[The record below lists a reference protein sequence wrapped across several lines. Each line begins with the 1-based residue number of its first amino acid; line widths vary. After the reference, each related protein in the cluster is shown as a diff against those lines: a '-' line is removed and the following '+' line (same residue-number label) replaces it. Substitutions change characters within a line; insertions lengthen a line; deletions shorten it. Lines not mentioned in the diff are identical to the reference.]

1 MSQKPKEQS
10 LPNGLS
16 LSWPGKESVWRAFAE
31 RIPTGKPT
39 LIERYGS
46 EQPHGRLFWGDNLAV
61 MDALLAQEAGTFD
74 LIYIDPPFATGDDFS
89 VKLSVG
95 EKGKRPKHPTSWSD
109 VQAYHDKWEGASF
122 WSMMYA
128 RLLRV
133 HGLLSP
139 TGTLFLHCDQRTDWV
154 LRGMLEEIFGVGQVI
169 NQIVWHYTG
178 GGRSKRRISRKY
190 DTIFWVAKGSSW
202 TFHLDE
208 IRVPYKPSSGFAK
221 SGITSAAGKKY
232 MPHPDGTPV
241 DDVWDI
247 PIVNPMSRERWDY
260 PTQKPERLLERIL
273 RLASSPGDKVADF
286 FCGSGTTLAVAQ
298 SLGRHWV
305 GCDQGHWSMHTLRK
319 RLLCLEEPAS
329 LEVYRT
335 LHSRTSAGPL
345 KVDAKLSLRDG
356 AFKVSLEHVE
366 WMGQTPLPD
375 DVLALLQTP
384 SDLVDA
390 WALGASLDEGM
401 FQGDWYTGR
410 TREERTLSA
419 ESPWLAIHDKAE
431 VCMRV
436 YDLLGGCTE
445 VVLPLE

>member
-1 MSQKPKEQS
+1 MSQQPKEQS

-16 LSWPGKESVWRAFAE
+16 LSWSGKEGVLRAFAE
-31 RIPTGKPT
+31 RTPAGKPA
-39 LIERYGS
+39 LVERYGFK
-46 EQPHGRLFWGDNLAV
+46 EPDGRLFWGDNLAV
-61 MDALLAQEAGTFD
+61 MDALLAQEAESFD

-95 EKGKRPKHPTSWSD
+95 EKGKRPKHPASWSD

-139 TGTLFLHCDQRTDWV
+139 TGTLFLHCDHRTDWV
-154 LRGMLEEIFGVGQVI
+154 LRGMLEEIFGAGQVI

-190 DTIFWVAKGSSW
+190 DTIFWVAKGPSW

-208 IRVPYKPSSGFAK
+208 IRVPYKASSGFAK
-221 SGITSAAGKKY
+221 GGITSAAGKKY

-298 SLGRHWV
+298 SLGRRWV

-319 RLLCLEEPAS
+319 RLLCREEPAS
-329 LEVYRT
+329 LEVYRVQQT
-335 LHSRTSAGPL
+335 TTPTGPL
-345 KVDAKLSLRDG
+345 KVVAKLSERDG
-356 AFKVSLEHVE
+356 SFQVSLEHVE
-366 WMGQTPLPD
+366 WVGPTALPD
-375 DVLALLQTP
+375 DVLALVQAPL
-384 SDLVDA
+384 DLVDA
-390 WALGASLDEGM
+390 WTVGSTPNEGI
-401 FQGDWYTGR
+401 FQGDWYAGR
-410 TREERTLSA
+410 TRDDRTLSP
-419 ESPWLAIHDKAE
+419 ETPWFAVWEGSE
-431 VCMRV
+431 VCVRV

-445 VVLPLE
+445 VVLPLK